1 MGIIMTTI
9 IYSIIIFIAC
19 TIGATVGIGGGI
31 IIKPALDLIG
41 YHSVEVVGF
50 ISTCSVFAMS
60 ISSSVRHLAAK
71 TKFDKK
77 IVLLVSAGSV
87 LGGIIGNEIF
97 DLAFEKLNAGTV
109 KGVQAVIIA
118 AFIIFVIFYVN
129 IKNAKTFKIKNPLLI
144 ALTGLVL
151 GLMSAFLGIGGGP
164 INTAFLVLLF
174 SFSVKESAVY
184 SVAIIFFSQLSQLVT
199 IFINNRFE
207 PYKEYLPIVIAAVT
221 VSVIGGIIG
230 SALNKKLSNKTITFI
245 FSAVLAAVALI
256 NVYNAVTGFAA

>member
-1 MGIIMTTI
+1 MTTL

-19 TIGATVGIGGGI
+19 TIGAIVGIGGGV
-31 IIKPALDLIG
+31 IIKPVLDFIG

-50 ISTCSVFAMS
+50 ISTCAVFAMS
-60 ISSSVRHLAAK
+60 ISSSIKHLSAK

-77 IVLLVSAGSV
+77 IVILVSIGSI
-87 LGGIIGNEIF
+87 LGGIVGNELF
-97 DLAFEKLNAGTV
+97 DLSLNNLNSDIV

-118 AFIIFVIFYVN
+118 LFIIFVIFYVN
-129 IKNAKTFKIKNPLLI
+129 SKNIKSFKITNPALI
-144 ALTGLVL
+144 ALTGLML

-174 SFSVKESAVY
+174 SFTVKESAVY
-184 SVAIIFFSQLSQLVT
+184 SVAIIFFSQLSQLIT

-207 PYKEYLPIVIAAVT
+207 PYQEYLPLIIIAMA

-230 SALNKKLSNKTITFI
+230 SRLNKKLSNNTITKI
-245 FSAVLAAVALI
+245 FSAVLVLVAII
-256 NVYNAVTGFAA
+256 NVYNAAVGFMAA